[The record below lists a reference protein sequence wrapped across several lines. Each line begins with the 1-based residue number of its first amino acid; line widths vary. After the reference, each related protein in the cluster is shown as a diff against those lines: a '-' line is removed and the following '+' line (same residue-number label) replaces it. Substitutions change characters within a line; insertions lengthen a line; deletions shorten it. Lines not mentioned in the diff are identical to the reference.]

1 MSLQAGQTFVTLA
14 LYHAK
19 LGNMAD
25 ARSALELPSVV
36 ASSKAL
42 IGASAAA
49 TVLAAAYTL

>member
-1 MSLQAGQTFVTLA
+1 VYHYLGGLRHV
-14 LYHAK
+14 YWDHAK